1 MRLFSSILILVL
13 FGSAHAQIY
22 VLKDSSQL
30 YPDTQQ
36 LYTSLPEMCDSF
48 YATFISNDMTGFKKF
63 TPRVK
68 YLKETFD
75 TLAIEY
81 REEQVL
87 YRQQM
92 LLRNLQRSYKKITKY
107 TEKNKIKLNKIEN
120 SGTDY
125 RYGEDEQKN
134 RYCYITVYCTR
145 KKHEYELKYL
155 AIQLNGHWFVGD
167 ELSFSK
173 L

>member
-1 MRLFSSILILVL
+1 MRFLGSIILLLFVASTQ
-13 FGSAHAQIY
+13 AQLY
-22 VLKDSSQL
+22 VLKDSAQQK
-30 YPDTQQ
+30 PDTQQ
-36 LYTSLPEMCDSF
+36 LYTTLPEMCDSF
-48 YATFISNDMTGFKKF
+48 YATFISNDMAGFKKF